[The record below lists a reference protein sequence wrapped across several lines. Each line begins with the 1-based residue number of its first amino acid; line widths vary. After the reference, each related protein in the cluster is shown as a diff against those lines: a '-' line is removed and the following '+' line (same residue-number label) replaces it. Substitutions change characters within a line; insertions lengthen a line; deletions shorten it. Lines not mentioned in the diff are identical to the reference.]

1 MANLVATISESVT
14 INGAL
19 SGSTNTLTVTDI
31 TDTFERTVTC
41 PHSNITTLVSFNSS
55 VAGTVGFMNLD
66 LENTKYIRVT
76 NTSATAVCDLAVVL
90 ENGVYTVVLT
100 AGASHILCQAD
111 TAAIADDDS
120 TTPAFPTLE
129 DITSIQVKPRG
140 ATDNAN
146 VEIFVGVL

>member
-19 SGSTNTLTVTDI
+19 RGSTNTLTVTDI

-41 PHSNITTLVSFNSS
+41 PHSNVTTIATFNSNVYGS
-55 VAGTVGFMNLD
+55 AGAID

-76 NTSATAVCDLAVVL
+76 NTSATAAMDLAIVT
-90 ENGVYTVVLT
+90 ENTNYQVVLT

-111 TAAIADDDS
+111 TAVIGEATQGS
-120 TTPAFPTLE
+120 TFPTLQ
-129 DITSIQVKPRG
+129 DIEYISVKPRG
-140 ATDNAN
+140 TDDAN
-146 VEIFVGVL
+146 VEVFVGVL

>member
-19 SGSTNTLTVTDI
+19 RGSTNTLTVTDI

-41 PHSNITTLVSFNSS
+41 PHSNVTTIATFNSNVYGS
-55 VAGTVGFMNLD
+55 AGAID

-76 NTSATAVCDLAVVL
+76 NTSATAAMDLAIVT
-90 ENGVYTVVLT
+90 ENTNYQVVLT

-111 TAAIADDDS
+111 TAAIAEADTS
-120 TTPAFPTLE
+120 PNFPTLE

-140 ATDNAN
+140 TDDAN

>member
-1 MANLVATISESVT
+1 MANLVATIAESVT

-19 SGSTNTLTVTDI
+19 RGSTNTLTVTDI

-41 PHSNITTLVSFNSS
+41 PHSNVTTIATFNSNVYGS
-55 VAGTVGFMNLD
+55 AGAID

-76 NTSATAVCDLAVVL
+76 NTSATAAMDLAIVT
-90 ENGVYTVVLT
+90 ENTNYQVVLT

-111 TAAIADDDS
+111 TAAIAEADTS
-120 TTPAFPTLE
+120 PNFPTLE

-140 ATDNAN
+140 TDDAN